1 MKAFLSSGHDTLY
14 SNPGSPYSYNEP
26 DKVD

>member
-1 MKAFLSSGHDTLY
+1 MKAFLSSGHDTLHSY
-14 SNPGSPYSYNEP
+14 PGSPYSYNEP